1 MAPIIAAALPI
12 VGDIVKRFVKDPDE
26 AQRIEAEMYRAA
38 AAGNLREM
46 ERAADVIV
54 AEAKSGGLAA
64 AWRPILMLLFGAI
77 VANNY
82 IVAPYM
88 SAMFGWSV
96 SLAIPPDMWDLLKIG
111 VGGYIVGRSAEK
123 GVKAWKEK

>member
-54 AEAKSGGLAA
+54 AEAKSGGLAPDPHA
-64 AWRPILMLLFGAI
+64 PVWGHRRKQLHRGPIHVGNVRVVGLPRHPAGYVGSAKNWR
-77 VANNY
+77 
-82 IVAPYM
+82 
-88 SAMFGWSV
+88 
-96 SLAIPPDMWDLLKIG
+96 
-111 VGGYIVGRSAEK
+111 GRLYCRAQR
-123 GVKAWKEK
+123 